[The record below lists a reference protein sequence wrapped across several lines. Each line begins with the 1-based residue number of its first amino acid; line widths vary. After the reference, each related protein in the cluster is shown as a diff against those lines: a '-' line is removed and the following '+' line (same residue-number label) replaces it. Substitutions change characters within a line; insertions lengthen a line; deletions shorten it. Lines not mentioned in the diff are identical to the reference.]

1 MTRLEGGCSIR
12 WTMGRKE
19 TAQGVEPCPICNWFG
34 LPNCRQ
40 SAEGTGF
47 EPVGVLPP
55 SVFKTDAINR
65 SANPLNKAV
74 ASILQHNRTPS
85 FDGTI
90 ILHAYRYYLLGAEP
104 RTTAYSAVCI
114 LWGLYSSSPFGVT
127 KGLTPFKSTLEVPR
141 LSWWVCGNLNRT
153 AYILKYQC
161 VSGFHLYLYI
171 SRYSLA
177 TRTSTQIYKWSL
189 V

>member
-1 MTRLEGGCSIR
+1 M
-12 WTMGRKE
+12 
-19 TAQGVEPCPICNWFG
+19 
-34 LPNCRQ
+34 
-40 SAEGTGF
+40 
-47 EPVGVLPP
+47 GVLPP
-55 SVFKTDAINR
+55 SVFKTDAINH

-114 LWGLYSSSPFGVT
+114 LWGLYSSSPFGAT

-177 TRTSTQIYKWSL
+177 TRTSTQIDGNGGLSPHLSL
-189 V
+189 SWECSSARNFVAKLE